1 MELLLCFVII
11 FAILTFVLSVKEMSY
26 KKVFYKYKSDIIII
40 IPLYSDTFSEMYLKY
55 RIDSIKNSNINIC
68 KVVLVDNGLD
78 SEQYEIC
85 KNIIKNNNMLQFI
98 TDDELSDCIGK
109 LLK

>member
-11 FAILTFVLSVKEMSY
+11 FAVLTFVLSVKEMSY

-40 IPLYSDTFSEMYLKY
+40 IPLCSDTFSEIYLKY
-55 RIDSIKNSNINIC
+55 RMESIKNSDINVC
-68 KVVLVDNGLD
+68 KVILINKGLD

-98 TDDELSDCIGK
+98 TDNELSDCIDG